1 MGAESGPPCDS
12 QKLLP
17 LSLSELGLTEH
28 HQMLLN
34 FIKGSRIV
42 GKIRRIR
49 FLTPDIVIVV
59 AVGGTVM
66 AGQSD
71 SHTLVVIKQNTN
83 WSVTAFQNLRAQ
95 FIGRPEEAQAL
106 TNELTQLL

>member
-71 SHTLVVIKQNTN
+71 ID
-83 WSVTAFQNLRAQ
+83 
-95 FIGRPEEAQAL
+95 PERNSSYASCYQA
-106 TNELTQLL
+106 EY